1 MGKRTGA
8 EVGVAAVIRSDHIQP
23 QLQGFRHATA
33 EALGAAEGEPLSRP
47 KGLGP
52 AEVAGA
58 TDAGDTHGLQLPNG
72 LQP

>member
-33 EALGAAEGEPLSRP
+33 EAFGAAEGEPLLRP

-58 TDAGDTHGLQLPNG
+58 TDATNTHDLQRPHD